1 MDLYKQRII
10 KDIKEY
16 ALSDDAELI
25 TLEQIKLIDGKL
37 ARIKGALEDSEP
49 VKSGSS
55 HHEDEMCDLIDQ
67 KIELKN
73 QLCENR
79 KKRQIVEW
87 CLERLSEEDRLILID
102 MCKAEK
108 GDAAAIEIG
117 LKIGKDE
124 RTIRRRWHEIMKKYQ
139 IIKGGCVVE

>member
-1 MDLYKQRII
+1 M
-10 KDIKEY
+10 
-16 ALSDDAELI
+16 
-25 TLEQIKLIDGKL
+25 
-37 ARIKGALEDSEP
+37 
-49 VKSGSS
+49 
-55 HHEDEMCDLIDQ
+55 IDQ